1 MDELEEKE
9 GTLEEPEEGQGAPE
23 GEESQ
28 EGEGEG
34 TDDKQAAKDDTGS
47 APEVEDKITPKVQQR
62 IDHLTWEK
70 NEYQRKFQLFKT
82 NPDQYFEQYPE
93 ERPPGYQPRQAAPEE
108 NAIEDYESMLIKGGQ
123 YDGMTLGE
131 LAREKPLTAQRMLN
145 DHLEGQKRAKEEIKE
160 KEALSKQAWKNDID
174 SFGDSLTKEIYGRD
188 REQLTEEEYKD
199 ILGRIAQVDQWR
211 TANRKNYYSM
221 ADAYAL
227 MNRESELKQAKE
239 GGAKKVV
246 QDLKKK
252 PIGTISGKTD
262 QRGQSTDYESMSREA
277 LNARIMEMNDAE
289 TEKFYRE
296 APESLRQKYPSWPW
310 S

>member
-1 MDELEEKE
+1 MDELEKE

-23 GEESQ
+23 GEEAQ
-28 EGEGEG
+28 EGEDEG

-47 APEVEDKITPKVQQR
+47 APEVEEKITPKVQQR

-145 DHLEGQKRAKEEIKE
+145 DHLEGQKRAKEEVKE
-160 KEALSKQAWKNDID
+160 KEVLSRQAWENDVNSFGASLSKEVYGRDKDE
-174 SFGDSLTKEIYGRD
+174 LTKEEFDAITQ
-188 REQLTEEEYKD
+188 EIFK
-199 ILGRIAQVDQWR
+199 VDQWKK
-211 TANRKNYYSM
+211 ANRKDHYSYH
-221 ADAYAL
+221 DAYAL